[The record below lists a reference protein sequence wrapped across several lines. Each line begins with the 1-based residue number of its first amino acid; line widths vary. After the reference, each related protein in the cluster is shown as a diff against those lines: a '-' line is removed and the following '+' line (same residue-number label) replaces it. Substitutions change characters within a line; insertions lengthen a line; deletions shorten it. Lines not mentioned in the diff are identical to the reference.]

1 MLKKTLS
8 LLAMVTVLAAPVA
21 APSVY
26 AQSFSAK
33 GVQAIDSASGQSLA
47 LAIEDLTRTVTDLV
61 TQVGGVN
68 TRLDGI
74 DARLDGIDTRLDGID
89 TRLNG
94 LDTSVTNLTTRVT
107 TLEATTQNINT
118 RLTNIENNPGI
129 LLDQLQLVVAS
140 NSSCVRRENGYTSL
154 NVSCPAGHKL
164 ISCTG
169 GAGDLFE
176 DNEGYFIRPVLAQN
190 KCEIMIKEPAC
201 KYAGVQQ
208 LRTQLFA
215 ICMKTS

>member
-1 MLKKTLS
+1 MLKKTIY
-8 LLAMVTVLAAPVA
+8 MAAIA
-21 APSVY
+21 ATLVGAPY
-26 AQSFSAK
+26 AYSQTMSAR
-33 GVQAIDSASGQSLA
+33 GVQGVDSASGQSLA
-47 LAIEDLTRTVTDLV
+47 LAIDELNRTVTNLV
-61 TQVGGVN
+61 TQVGNVN

-89 TRLNG
+89 TRLDG

-154 NVSCPAGHKL
+154 TVSCPAGHKL

-201 KYAGVQQ
+201 KYPGTQQ